1 MTDANLILGRLI
13 PEYFPA
19 LFGPNGNEPLDRQAS
34 LTKFQQLADTVWFLT
49 SLTDISHSS
58 GYSRSIPF

>member
-13 PEYFPA
+13 PEHFPA

-34 LTKFQQLADTVWFLT
+34 LTKFQELAETVA
-49 SLTDISHSS
+49 SLETNLQRIFVHAL
-58 GYSRSIPF
+58 